1 MGRTNEKLWSAS
13 KAKAKAKM
21 GGKHSA
27 RAMQLAG
34 KLYKAA
40 GGKYTGGKT
49 KSQKSLSKWG
59 KEKWGTKSGKPSAK
73 TGERYLPKKAR
84 EALTPKEYAATSAA
98 KRKGT
103 AAGKQF
109 VKQPKKIAEK
119 TKKFRASKGGLTMK
133 KGYHKMP
140 DGTMMKDSDM
150 KKKSGYMHGGMAK
163 PNKGMKALKKAAPKV
178 AKRMGYNKGGMA
190 KCGASYKG

>member
-1 MGRTNEKLWSAS
+1 M
-13 KAKAKAKM
+13 KAP
-21 GGKHSA
+21 
-27 RAMQLAG
+27 
-34 KLYKAA
+34 
-40 GGKYTGGKT
+40 
-49 KSQKSLSKWG
+49 QKSLKKWT
-59 KEKWGTKSGKPSAK
+59 KEKWGTKSGKPSGK

-84 EALTPKEYAATSAA
+84 EALTASEYAATTAA

-119 TKKFRASKGGLTMK
+119 TAKFRASEGGLTMK

-150 KKKSGYMHGGMAK
+150 KKKSGYNHGGMT
-163 PNKGMKALKKAAPKV
+163 KGMKALKKAAPKV
-178 AKRMGYNKGGMA
+178 AKKMGYNKGGMA